1 MGEPVRHRL
10 KVRHY
15 EADAYEH
22 VNHANYVHYLEVGRL
37 EALESLGISLQE
49 MRRQGYLIVARDLSV
64 RFHAPAFPG
73 ETLEIITRIGELGA
87 VRSIWVQEIRE
98 VESQRLVVTAEVT
111 GVFLTEDGRPVRIPP
126 AFHDPLTA
134 LHVPDA
140 PLTGQAENL
149 RLL

>member
-1 MGEPVRHRL
+1 MGVPARHCL

-64 RFHAPAFPG
+64 RFHAPARPG
-73 ETLEIITRIGELGA
+73 ETPQPGNPVERAADIAPEEVFDVFGSVGNAKLAG
-87 VRSIWVQEIRE
+87 VKRSIPEVL
-98 VESQRLVVTAEVT
+98 VES
-111 GVFLTEDGRPVRIPP
+111 PVEIVG
-126 AFHDPLTA
+126 A
-134 LHVPDA
+134 
-140 PLTGQAENL
+140 
-149 RLL
+149 